1 MVFVHYL
8 DLDLRESIANA
19 ISRYLLSMQ
28 SAFWAIEKKRLK
40 TQRKEPKNKMKPN
53 RNVTVTKTQE
63 KHHSK
68 ILERAKE
75 KYKVKV

>member
-40 TQRKEPKNKMKPN
+40 TKKNQKNEIQPN
-53 RNVTVTKTQE
+53 RNVTETQE

-75 KYKVKV
+75 KYRTNANL

>member
-28 SAFWAIEKKRLK
+28 SAFWAIDKKAIEK
-40 TQRKEPKNKMKPN
+40 RKEKNPK
-53 RNVTVTKTQE
+53 TKCNQIET
-63 KHHSK
+63 
-68 ILERAKE
+68 
-75 KYKVKV
+75 

>member
-28 SAFWAIEKKRLK
+28 SAFWAIDKKAIENAKKR
-40 TQRKEPKNKMKPN
+40 TQK
-53 RNVTVTKTQE
+53 RNETK
-63 KHHSK
+63 SK
-68 ILERAKE
+68 RNSNENSRETSLEDTWESKG
-75 KYKVKV
+75 KV

>member
-28 SAFWAIEKKRLK
+28 SAFWAIEKKRLRNAK
-40 TQRKEPKNKMKPN
+40 KRTQKQYETKSK
-53 RNVTVTKTQE
+53 RNSNENSRET
-63 KHHSK
+63 S
-68 ILERAKE
+68 LEDT
-75 KYKVKV
+75 

>member
-28 SAFWAIEKKRLK
+28 SAFWTIEKSDWK
-40 TQRKEPKNKMKPN
+40 RKERNPK
-53 RNVTVTKTQE
+53 TKWNQIET
-63 KHHSK
+63 
-68 ILERAKE
+68 
-75 KYKVKV
+75 